1 MCRSGAIF
9 GLVFFCGGRGI
20 ALSVSYCKIIIA
32 HYNRCLSKDLK
43 VQNIILIDVESNGKE
58 IKRVNLC
65 GLHYFVSKAFTISL
79 FFPSFTTVKPNSPQS
94 RKGLIWMAVTSRFK
108 HYNNIMVEK
117 HVCMCTHKLSV
128 SATIL
133 TDANCKLLFLKPPQ
147 TGTQNFCPCTVC

>member
-1 MCRSGAIF
+1 M
-9 GLVFFCGGRGI
+9 
-20 ALSVSYCKIIIA
+20 
-32 HYNRCLSKDLK
+32 
-43 VQNIILIDVESNGKE
+43 QNIILIDVESNGKE

-133 TDANCKLLFLKPPQ
+133 TDANCKLLFLKPPLKQ